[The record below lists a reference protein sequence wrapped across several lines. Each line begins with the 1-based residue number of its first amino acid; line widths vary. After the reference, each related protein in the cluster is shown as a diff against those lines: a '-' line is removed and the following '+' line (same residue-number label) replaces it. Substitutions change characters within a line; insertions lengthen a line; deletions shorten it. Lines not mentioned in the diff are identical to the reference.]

1 MRYSTVGSI
10 VAVALGVLAAPLA
23 VHAQAQKVHR
33 IGWLLSVPSTSEPS
47 LQALV
52 AFRQGLR
59 DLGYVEGRNVV
70 IEYRFAEGGPAQLPA
85 LAAELVN
92 GRMDV
97 IVTDGSYATRAAQG
111 ATTTIP
117 IVMAVSASPVEQGFV
132 AGLGR
137 PGGNITGLS
146 MLLPELAKK
155 RLDQLTKL
163 LPKARRVAVLGRPE
177 DPISVLQWRATEEAG
192 RSLGLELQAIE
203 ARGHSTDYE
212 RMFDDADRGKADAV
226 IVLADAIFARDCA
239 QIVALANKRRLPAVY
254 FERLFPAAGGL
265 MSYGPSIADLFLRS
279 AGYVDKILKGARP
292 GDLPVEQPTKFDLVL
307 NEKTAKAIGMTFPP
321 ALMSAAD
328 EVIR

>member
-1 MRYSTVGSI
+1 MRYGTIGVI
-10 VAVALGVLAAPLA
+10 VVFALGVLVTPFA
-23 VHAQAQKVHR
+23 VHAQSQKVHR
-33 IGWLLSVPSTSEPS
+33 IGWLLSVPSASAPS
-47 LQALV
+47 VQALA
-52 AFRQGLR
+52 AFRQELR
-59 DLGYVEGRNVV
+59 DLGYVEGQNLA

-92 GRMDV
+92 SKVDV

-117 IVMAVSASPVEQGFV
+117 IIMAVSASPVEQGFV

-155 RLDQLTKL
+155 RLDELTKL

-192 RSLGLELQAIE
+192 RSLGLELQALE
-203 ARGHSTDYE
+203 ARGPSPDYE
-212 RMFDDADRGKADAV
+212 RVFDDANRGKADAV
-226 IVLADAIFARDCA
+226 IVLADALFARDRL
-239 QIVALANKRRLPAVY
+239 QIVGLANKRRLPVVY
-254 FERLFPAAGGL
+254 FERMFPEAGGL
-265 MSYGPSIADLFLRS
+265 MSYGPSVSNMFQRS

-307 NEKTAKAIGMTFPP
+307 NERTAKAIGVTFPP
-321 ALMSAAD
+321 ALMSRAD

>member
-1 MRYSTVGSI
+1 MRYGIVGGI
-10 VAVALGVLAAPLA
+10 AAVALGILAAPLA

-47 LQALV
+47 LQALA
-52 AFRQGLR
+52 AFRQGLH
-59 DLGYVEGRNVV
+59 DLGYVEGRNLA
-70 IEYRFAEGGPAQLPA
+70 IAYRFADGGPAQLPA

-97 IVTDGSYATRAAQG
+97 IVTDGSYATRAAQD
-111 ATTTIP
+111 ATKTIP

-132 AGLGR
+132 ASLGR

-146 MLLPELAKK
+146 MLLPEMAKK

-177 DPISVLQWRATEEAG
+177 DPINMLQWRATEEAG
-192 RSLGLELQAIE
+192 RSLGLELQALE
-203 ARGHSTDYE
+203 AGGPSPDYE
-212 RMFDDADRGKADAV
+212 RAFDDAARGKADAV
-226 IVLADAIFARDCA
+226 IVLADAIYARDRA
-239 QIVALANKRRLPAVY
+239 QIVGLANKRRLPAMY

-265 MSYGPSIADLFLRS
+265 MSYGPSITDLFLRS
-279 AGYVDKILKGARP
+279 AGYVDKILKGAKP
-292 GDLPVEQPTKFDLVL
+292 GDLPVQEPTKFDLVL
-307 NEKTAKAIGMTFPP
+307 NERTAKAIGTTFPP
-321 ALMSAAD
+321 AFMLGAD